1 MNTVGI
7 FNYTNF
13 IELGITYF
21 HSFSVVIGII
31 LGFAKLFSKDDF
43 KKSYGTVLC
52 SFAFFLIL
60 NNGILFGQG
69 NLRTENKITFGSY
82 YGLVLYSISAV
93 CVCFS
98 YVLETLDHPWNY
110 CKRLLS
116 MIPVSILFSYLI
128 PELYFVSFIDILGF
142 GISVFTTAWFFRNIL
157 ISKKPIVSFNLPL
170 ISLLISICFGLDLFG
185 TILDRKVF
193 FFIAELLAG
202 SVLCYIFIL
211 ERACPLL
218 FDRSTTTNTVSEPK
232 EPPISEEIQEEIKF
246 QGRNLL
252 EGVDLKTV
260 EIKLNHFLE
269 AKRFKDEELRLP
281 DFAADLGLSTH
292 QASYYLNK
300 YLSKRYT
307 DFLNFHRI
315 NEVMIMMKEKSNFNL
330 LNIALECGFNSPSS
344 FHRACIRFTGKSPRD
359 LKKELQLNSNKE
371 VDS

>member
-1 MNTVGI
+1 MNTAGI

-93 CVCFS
+93 FVCFS

-110 CKRLLS
+110 CKRLLG

-142 GISVFTTAWFFRNIL
+142 GISVFTTAWSFRNIL
-157 ISKKPIVSFNLPL
+157 ISKKPIVYFNLPL

-252 EGVDLKTV
+252 EGIDLKTV
-260 EIKLNHFLE
+260 EIKLNQFLE

-292 QASYYLNK
+292 QASYYLNN

-315 NEVMIMMKEKSNFNL
+315 NEVMIMMKNKSNFNL

-344 FHRACIRFTGKSPRD
+344 FHRACIKFTGKSPRD
-359 LKKELQLNSNKE
+359 LRKELQLNSNKE